1 MTSSPL
7 WCHDHT
13 PMTSAKIFEIWL
25 TGHMTFCCT
34 LIGPFVPRDLYPAFW
49 LVCTVVAPFTT
60 IAKQKIIM
68 IALYLWLGRTKRLLC
83 FIAGWI
89 YDINHSSFTTQNLKG
104 LHKDRESHGHRLIRK
119 GGIFFLFFWCFLLLY
134 ISLNTFIHPYISLQ
148 YKTPAIF
155 PWLNLEE
162 RKQKR

>member
-1 MTSSPL
+1 
-7 WCHDHT
+7 
-13 PMTSAKIFEIWL
+13 
-25 TGHMTFCCT
+25 
-34 LIGPFVPRDLYPAFW
+34 
-49 LVCTVVAPFTT
+49 
-60 IAKQKIIM
+60 M
-68 IALYLWLGRTKRLLC
+68 IALYLWLGRTKGLLC

-104 LHKDRESHGHRLIRK
+104 LHKNRESDGHRLIRK

-162 RKQKR
+162 RKQKKDKHQNLVKVNIWKYDYIQYLQRKLLLLWKYACLPLKHLPPFRGTKREY